1 MDDIVAVTLFRHGL
15 TEENK
20 RKAYLGWNDS
30 PLCQEEA
37 EALSFYSFPSQSYD
51 LFVSSDLNR
60 SLSTLEL
67 LFGETAP
74 IVLSELREMNFG
86 IFEGKTY
93 AELKNVNE
101 YEQWL
106 RNYFTY
112 APPQGESFQQ
122 FAERVDQGWEKV
134 KEFVLQQGYQ
144 RPFIMTHG
152 GVIRYLLNKY
162 SNEEKEFWDWE
173 VPHSAGWILKFTKE
187 GLRRGERCISLQAV
201 TLTENGIG

>member
-37 EALSFYSFPSQSYD
+37 EALSSYSFPRQSYD
-51 LFVSSDLNR
+51 LFVSSDLKR

-93 AELKNVNE
+93 AKLKNVNE

-112 APPQGESFQQ
+112 PPSQGETIQQ
-122 FAERVDQGWEKV
+122 FADWVDQGWEKV
-134 KEFVLQQGYQ
+134 KKFVLQQG
-144 RPFIMTHG
+144 
-152 GVIRYLLNKY
+152 
-162 SNEEKEFWDWE
+162 
-173 VPHSAGWILKFTKE
+173 
-187 GLRRGERCISLQAV
+187 
-201 TLTENGIG
+201 